1 MTYFVVQYKHKK
13 ADKKAMGIFNIFTKK
28 QQQPTVLNMP
38 SEDDILTAPHSAVP
52 QQAEI
57 VAAPAQGIQLLYNY
71 LQDDFERKGYQ
82 DALISPDESYKQ
94 DNIKLIKYDMQILMH
109 QVNTYHETVL
119 KDLDFHIS
127 SRTRAGLIDLV
138 EELKIKK
145 IDLLAHRVKVQEL
158 ERDLEQNKGL
168 CERAILSYK
177 RGFMKGLAAITQNYL
192 LNKKF

>member
-1 MTYFVVQYKHKK
+1 
-13 ADKKAMGIFNIFTKK
+13 MGIFNFFNKK
-28 QQQPTVLNMP
+28 QEHAALLRLPAENNPTLEE
-38 SEDDILTAPHSAVP
+38 SEQAKTQAPP
-52 QQAEI
+52 T
-57 VAAPAQGIQLLYNY
+57 QGIQLLYDY
-71 LQDDFERKGYQ
+71 LQADFERQGYQ
-82 DALISPDESYKQ
+82 DSLISPDESYKQ
-94 DNIKLIKYDMQILMH
+94 DNLKLIKYDLQILMH

-158 ERDLEQNKGL
+158 ERDLGQNTGL

-177 RGFMKGLAAITQNYL
+177 RGFMKGMAAITQTYL
-192 LNKKF
+192 TNKKF